1 MLQRSFI
8 INKHL
13 KIEILSKHSHNMIF
27 LNHQEYQANFFLS
40 QSCVKYNLFR
50 ILLKF
55 DLRCN
60 FICKTILDKQCHL
73 MLIKIADISFEIQFN
88 FFLAKIW
95 SKKTII
101 SHVIFKFCR
110 NIYLIK

>member
-13 KIEILSKHSHNMIF
+13 KIEILSKRSHNIVF

-40 QSCVKYNLFR
+40 ESCVKYNLFR

-55 DLRCN
+55 YLRHN
-60 FICKTILDKQCHL
+60 FICKTIFDKQCHL
-73 MLIKIADISFEIQFN
+73 MLIKMADISFEIQLT
-88 FFLAKIW
+88 FF
-95 SKKTII
+95 
-101 SHVIFKFCR
+101 
-110 NIYLIK
+110 